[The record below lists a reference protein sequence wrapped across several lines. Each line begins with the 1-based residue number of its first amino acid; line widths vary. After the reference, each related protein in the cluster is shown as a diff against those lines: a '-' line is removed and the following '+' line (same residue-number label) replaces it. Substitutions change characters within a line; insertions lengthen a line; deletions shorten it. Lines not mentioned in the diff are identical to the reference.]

1 MWCLFQRA
9 LPLTFSYYL
18 CFSNSLSPYQT
29 GRLCSFCWIFS
40 VIMITSRPTA
50 SVCCTRGQDCCDSG
64 RPCLSPPPL
73 LAPWLLGAFVSWVA
87 ISNDPISKRQISRQ
101 SLHCRFESRNI
112 PLSRHGETKSSVL
125 RENFPVI
132 TFLFPF
138 PWHERMF
145 TVQTTRTESSSHLI
159 ISDVMPVCST
169 ALQGIN

>member
-64 RPCLSPPPL
+64 RPCLSPPPSSL
-73 LAPWLLGAFVSWVA
+73 RDYWVRLCLGLQYRMTQYQSAKSADSHCIVDLNLAIYLWAVMEKQRAACWGKTSPWLPFCFL
-87 ISNDPISKRQISRQ
+87 
-101 SLHCRFESRNI
+101 SLDMSEC
-112 PLSRHGETKSSVL
+112 L
-125 RENFPVI
+125 
-132 TFLFPF
+132 LFKP
-138 PWHERMF
+138 PEQKARL
-145 TVQTTRTESSSHLI
+145 TS
-159 ISDVMPVCST
+159 
-169 ALQGIN
+169 